1 MNPGDF
7 FSELKRRNIR
17 GAHAPSRAIAS
28 PARTD
33 DALVI
38 ANFVSSRVGPTPM
51 KDCFGEAPK
60 PARDGACAPRN
71 VISASRRRK

>member
-17 GAHAPSRAIAS
+17 GAHAPSRAG
-28 PARTD
+28 D

-71 VISASRRRK
+71 VLSASRRRK